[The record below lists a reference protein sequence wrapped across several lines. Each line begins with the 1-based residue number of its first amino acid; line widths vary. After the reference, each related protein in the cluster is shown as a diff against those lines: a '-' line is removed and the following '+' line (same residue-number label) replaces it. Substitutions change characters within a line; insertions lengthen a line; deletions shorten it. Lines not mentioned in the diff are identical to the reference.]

1 MRYGA
6 PSMGRGG
13 FTLIE
18 VLGALVVFS
27 AGVLMVLSFT
37 GVLSSQLGMAAA
49 RSTLTVTVQNRLDS
63 LQRRPWDSLAPGL
76 STDTLMIAGKP
87 FVLSESVFETTGL
100 VREVHVSVRPAHDR
114 GPVIATSAFVLRPW

>member
-1 MRYGA
+1 MVRRG
-6 PSMGRGG
+6 PTGRAG

-63 LQRRPWDSLAPGL
+63 LQHRVWDSLAPGS
-76 STDTLMIAGKP
+76 STDTLVILGRP
-87 FVLSESVFETTGL
+87 FVLSESVFESTGL
-100 VREVHVSVRPAHDR
+100 VREVQVSARAADGR
-114 GPVIATSAFVLRPW
+114 GPGITSSAFVLRPW

>member
-1 MRYGA
+1 MARGA
-6 PSMGRGG
+6 PTGRAG

-63 LQRRPWDSLAPGL
+63 LQIMTWDSLAPGL
-76 STDTLMIAGKP
+76 STDTLTILGKP

-100 VREVHVSVRPAHDR
+100 VREVQVSARAADGR
-114 GPVIATSAFVLRPW
+114 GPGITSSAFVLRPW